1 MDSPGPPYTEGW
13 RNMDFSNTK
22 KDILY
27 RVGGLTLTIFLLSS
41 LLYNNGYFVTEMVL
55 AILLGLQVISLIKA
69 MEKNNNELLNFLDS
83 IRHDDLSH
91 TYKTNYKNQDTNR
104 LNAKL
109 NSALEDLR
117 KKRKEQ
123 EADFQYLKNIVQHV
137 GIGLITFN
145 NKGAVQIMNT
155 AAKKLLRLN
164 HVETIR
170 ELNVVSE
177 NLVDIFVRLKTG
189 GRDLVR
195 LEIGGDIVQLAIY
208 AIELTL
214 RGEEFKLISIQNI
227 QNELEEKE
235 MEAWQN
241 LVRVLTHEIMNS
253 VTPISSLANTV
264 EDELNIQLS
273 NDQEINHIPNEDIA
287 DLHLAIQTIKK
298 RSQGLIRFVQ
308 DFRNLTHIPKP
319 KVAEMEVKPLVEEML
334 LLLKHEIESHGISA
348 SVRVAPDDMVINADK
363 DLIEQVLINL
373 IKNAIQAFEDQTNKL
388 VEVRGYYDEKGRPV
402 ISVKDNGNG
411 IDEEAL
417 EKIFIP
423 FFTTKKS
430 GSGIGL
436 SLSRQIMRQH
446 QGMLGVKSKIDEG
459 TEFFLRF

>member
-1 MDSPGPPYTEGW
+1 
-13 RNMDFSNTK
+13 MDFSNTRK
-22 KDILY
+22 AVLF
-27 RVGGLTLTIFLLSS
+27 RVATLTGTIFLFSWLIF
-41 LLYNNGYFVTEMVL
+41 NNGYFVTELVVFV
-55 AILLGLQVISLIKA
+55 LLGLQIISLIKSL
-69 MEKNNNELLNFLDS
+69 ERNNEELISFLDS
-83 IRHDDLSH
+83 IRHDDISH
-91 TYKTNYKNQDTNR
+91 NYKTDFKNEDTNR
-104 LNAKL
+104 LNHEL
-109 NSALEDLR
+109 NKALRDLR
-117 KKRKEQ
+117 EVRKEK

-145 NKGAVQIMNT
+145 RVGKVQIINT
-155 AAKKLLRLN
+155 AAKKLLRVNNIDNIKDLSS
-164 HVETIR
+164 
-170 ELNVVSE
+170 VSE
-177 NLVDIFVRLKTG
+177 NLVDIFIRLRTG
-189 GRDLVR
+189 GRDLIR

-214 RGEEFKLISIQNI
+214 RGEEFKLVSVQNI

-264 EDELNIQLS
+264 EDELNHQLN
-273 NDQEINHIPNEDIA
+273 NDQEVNHFSNEEIA
-287 DLHLAIQTIKK
+287 DIHLAIQTIKK

-319 KVAEMEVKPLVEEML
+319 KIGEVNVRELLEEML
-334 LLLKHEIESHGISA
+334 ILLKREIEDNGVKAHI
-348 SVRVAPDDMVINADK
+348 RVDPPSMTINADK

-373 IKNAIQAFEDQTNKL
+373 IKNATQAFDEQTNRL
-388 VEVRGYYDEKGRPV
+388 VELNAYFDEKSRPV

-411 IDEEAL
+411 IDDEAL

-446 QGMLGVKSKIDEG
+446 QGMLGVKSKMDEG